1 MLFRSDSLSAD
12 MAKSGEGHRGFGRGG
27 RSAAG
32 DSAAGEMPQP
42 PGEIPEGME
51 GSMPPGMEG
60 IQGSGENT
68 GISGNGMQMNGGTDF
83 RNRMP
88 GEQDQDDQAAASAGF
103 TGKLIT
109 EYDSATL
116 LKLVLSAVAMTAGIA
131 FASGYR
137 RR

>member
-1 MLFRSDSLSAD
+1 
-12 MAKSGEGHRGFGRGG
+12 
-27 RSAAG
+27 
-32 DSAAGEMPQP
+32 
-42 PGEIPEGME
+42 
-51 GSMPPGMEG
+51 
-60 IQGSGENT
+60 
-68 GISGNGMQMNGGTDF
+68 MQMNGGTDF

-116 LKLVLSAVAMTAGIA
+116 LKLVLSAVTMTAGIA